1 MLKIIMYK
9 ISNII
14 ESLWNQS
21 MNRNVSNII
30 SLLEKDPKAVVLDVG
45 CGDGVYTL
53 QFKQKILCRKIIGI
67 DGNGERN
74 MIAKENGV
82 DKVVPADL
90 EKKWP
95 FPDES
100 FDVIISNQVIEHMVS
115 IDNFIGEVYRLL
127 RPGGYCVIST
137 ENLSGWH
144 NIGALI
150 LGYQDFSHNLIS
162 KRHVGNP
169 LSIHFGEKTSS
180 WEKKAMSHDGDSLYP
195 HVKIATYRSL
205 INIFK
210 AFNFTFVKG
219 KGSGYYPFFG
229 ILGTLAGSID
239 PYHCHFI
246 TVKMQK
252 PKK

>member
-1 MLKIIMYK
+1 MNKIAR
-9 ISNII
+9 II
-14 ESLWNQS
+14 KSLWEQS
-21 MNRNVSNII
+21 MSRNVSNII
-30 SLLEKDPKAVVLDVG
+30 SLLDEDPKAVVLDVG
-45 CGDGVYTL
+45 CGDGVYTM
-53 QFKQKILCRKIIGI
+53 QFKQKIRCSKIMGI
-67 DGNGERN
+67 EGNTTRI
-74 MIAKENGV
+74 MMAKENGV
-82 DKVVPADL
+82 DKVVPANL
-90 EKKWP
+90 EKRWP

-115 IDNFIGEVYRLL
+115 IDNFISEVYRLL

-144 NIGALI
+144 NIAALI

-162 KRHVGNP
+162 KGHVGNP
-169 LSIHFGEKTSS
+169 FSIHYGKKTSE
-180 WEKKAMSHDGDSLYP
+180 WEIKAMSDDGESMYP

-229 ILGTLAGSID
+229 ILGAIAASID

-246 TVKMQK
+246 TVKMRK
-252 PKK
+252 LKK

>member
-1 MLKIIMYK
+1 MSR
-9 ISNII
+9 ISNFVK
-14 ESLWNQS
+14 SLWEQS
-21 MNRNVSNII
+21 MSRNVSNII
-30 SLLEKDPKAVVLDVG
+30 SLLEKDTNAVVLDVG
-45 CGDGVYTL
+45 CGDGVYTV
-53 QFKQKILCRKIIGI
+53 QFKKKIGCSEIMGI
-67 DGNGERN
+67 EGNTTRI
-74 MIAKENGV
+74 MMAKENGV
-82 DKVVPADL
+82 DKIVSADL

-95 FPDES
+95 FPNES

-115 IDNFIGEVYRLL
+115 IDNFISEVYRLL

-162 KRHVGNP
+162 KKHAGNP
-169 LSIHFGEKTSS
+169 FSIHYGKKTSA
-180 WEKKAMSHDGDSLYP
+180 WEINAMSHDGDSMYP
-195 HVKIATYRSL
+195 HMKIPTYRSL

-210 AFNFTFVKG
+210 AFDFTFIKG
-219 KGSGYYPFFG
+219 KGSGYYPFLG
-229 ILGTLAGSID
+229 ILGALAASID

-252 PKK
+252 PQKPLK